1 MCKFSR
7 FFYNTIGGAIIAVV
21 RVVVV
26 DIAGRVHIPDIV
38 RVAQISG
45 TAENI
50 LRSYQPTS
58 QFCHFAL

>member
-7 FFYNTIGGAIIAVV
+7 FFYNTIGGAVIAVV

-26 DIAGRVHIPDIV
+26 DVATGVDIPDVV
-38 RVAQISG
+38 RVAEISG
-45 TAENI
+45 TAKDV

-58 QFCHFAL
+58 QFCHLAL